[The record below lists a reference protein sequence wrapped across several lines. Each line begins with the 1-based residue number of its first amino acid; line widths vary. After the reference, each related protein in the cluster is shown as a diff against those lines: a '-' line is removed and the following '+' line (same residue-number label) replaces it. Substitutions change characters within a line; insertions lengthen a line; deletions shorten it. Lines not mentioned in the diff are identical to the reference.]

1 MEIQWSARL
10 EQWENIPSGCSK
22 SSSSKAAASEGPEAY
37 PLGYVE
43 SLNDART
50 KLADFFSILLET
62 QETAVY
68 NALHGEVFVSPVECR
83 WSGGLAQLG
92 EHYVRNVGVGGST
105 PLPSTKPSS
114 LDPEP
119 IIWFLATG

>member
-1 MEIQWSARL
+1 MQPNKPHRPNRPNEQDRL
-10 EQWENIPSGCSK
+10 AN
-22 SSSSKAAASEGPEAY
+22 
-37 PLGYVE
+37 
-43 SLNDART
+43 
-50 KLADFFSILLET
+50 FFSILLET
-62 QETAVY
+62 QETVVY
-68 NALHGEVFVSPVECR
+68 NTLHGETFVSLVECR
-83 WSGGLAQLG
+83 SSGGLAQLG

>member
-1 MEIQWSARL
+1 M
-10 EQWENIPSGCSK
+10 
-22 SSSSKAAASEGPEAY
+22 
-37 PLGYVE
+37 
-43 SLNDART
+43 
-50 KLADFFSILLET
+50 DFFSSLLET
-62 QETAVY
+62 QEMVVY
-68 NALHGEVFVSPVECR
+68 NATDGEAFVSLVECR
-83 WSGGLAQLG
+83 SSGGLAQLG